1 MAISASPP
9 ADTLQAALNLGW
21 TTAAKIRLHLHGKQS
36 QMKVW
41 EALLRIP
48 VGRLKSCGGVAAAIA
63 RARRVI
69 KLACQQQRD
78 DYIFADVKRGV
89 ISDVLMAR
97 LMERRGLE
105 ARPHGFQSTL
115 RVWLTERQQAS

>member
-1 MAISASPP
+1 MAQLLATGAGPRT
-9 ADTLQAALNLGW
+9 DTLQAALNLGW

-48 VGRLKSCGGVAAAIA
+48 VGWLKSCGGVAAAIA

-69 KLACQQQRD
+69 KLACQQ
-78 DYIFADVKRGV
+78 
-89 ISDVLMAR
+89 
-97 LMERRGLE
+97 
-105 ARPHGFQSTL
+105 
-115 RVWLTERQQAS
+115 